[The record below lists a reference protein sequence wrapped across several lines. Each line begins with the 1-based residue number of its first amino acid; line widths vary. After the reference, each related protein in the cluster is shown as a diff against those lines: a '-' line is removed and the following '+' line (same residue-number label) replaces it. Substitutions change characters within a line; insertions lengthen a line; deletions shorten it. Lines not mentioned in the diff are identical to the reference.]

1 MKKLIA
7 EAVLALSA
15 GVIYKKL
22 RSRQKFSYP
31 EEWQEDD
38 LPENKRISKNGSCY
52 IFIQLN

>member
-22 RSRQKFSYP
+22 RSRRKFSYP

>member
-22 RSRQKFSYP
+22 RRRQKFSYP